1 MTRRTGAC
9 LLLLTID
16 MCNGQGCVP
25 SNCLSMN
32 CHPTSPYDV
41 YNTFG
46 DSDPTFNYV
55 CRQSASSMRVSNECA
70 NCPSCLE
77 ALDNL
82 QLVIADAVTSCS
94 TYATYGTAACD
105 ALDVCLQGGDTTA
118 DDLQGGDTT
127 ADGQPSSGACGFD
140 QNDLDRN
147 GVYTRPE
154 LVDRYNEQL
163 ALSVWQPLLNQFDS
177 NSDGAIAAQEWP
189 QDPTRLVLSQL
200 VNVLDAQECSLTG
213 CYNERPHYACDSGLW
228 IFWTGY
234 WVIGTTLGDSDSR
247 ILFQSEN
254 QATPPR
260 SGWRL
265 PSSGSQTSLSVTN
278 PLAPSPP
285 PAPEDGCMCPEAYP
299 RCAPDLRDEASQYP
313 GGSVGASLAVGS
325 ATCVCHG
332 CQSSETTLG
341 RVVESGGS
349 SSNACGCQNCGEEGR
364 RFVACGTSWDAS
376 NDDSSSIGSDASNDD
391 SSSIGSDVG
400 SDAGSDSSINIIIGG
415 SAAVGGVVVL
425 AAVVAGVMKHK
436 KATQGRERVTVTRA
450 PNVQMTSSATR
461 AQPAPAQPTA
471 VPVAV
476 PAAVPAAQPRV

>member
-16 MCNGQGCVP
+16 MCNGQHPHIDMCVP

-32 CHPTSPYDV
+32 CAPGYSPSDV
-41 YNTFG
+41 SNQFG
-46 DSDPTFNYV
+46 DSDPTFNNM
-55 CRQSASSMRVSNECA
+55 CRELASSMRVSNECA

-82 QLVIADAVTSCS
+82 QLVIADPRCS

-105 ALDVCLQGGDTTA
+105 ALDVCLQGS
-118 DDLQGGDTT
+118 DTT
-127 ADGQPSSGACGFD
+127 ADGQPSSGACEFD
-140 QNDLDRN
+140 QMDLDRN

-154 LVDRYNEQL
+154 LVDRYNEL
-163 ALSVWQPLLNQFDS
+163 FARSVWQPLLDKHDS

-189 QDPTRLVLSQL
+189 EDPTRLVLSRLQGRTGNFRY
-200 VNVLDAQECSLTG
+200 NVLDAQECSLAG

-228 IFWTGY
+228 IFWTSY
-234 WVIGTTLGDSDSR
+234 WVIGTTLGDSNSR

-260 SGWRL
+260 SGWQL
-265 PSSGSQTSLSVTN
+265 PSGGSQTSLSVTN

-299 RCAPDLRDEASQYP
+299 RCAPDLRDKASQYS
-313 GGSVGASLAVGS
+313 GGSAGASLAVGS

-332 CQSSETTLG
+332 CQSYETTLG

-349 SSNACGCQNCGEEGR
+349 SSNACGCQNCGEEGL
-364 RFVACGTSWDAS
+364 RFVACGKSWDAS
-376 NDDSSSIGSDASNDD
+376 NDDSSSVGSDASNDD
-391 SSSIGSDVG
+391 RSSIGSDLG
-400 SDAGSDSSINIIIGG
+400 SDAGSDSSIIIIIG
-415 SAAVGGVVVL
+415 AVVVL
-425 AAVVAGVMKHK
+425 AAVVAGVFFMKHK
-436 KATQGRERVTVTRA
+436 KATQSREGVTVTRA
-450 PNVQMTSSATR
+450 PNVQMTSSAT
-461 AQPAPAQPTA
+461 ASHPSATQPDK
-471 VPVAV
+471 V
-476 PAAVPAAQPRV
+476 